1 MKSITYFVS
10 YIYLTYTFIHLV
22 LLWYRNF
29 CISGN
34 GTINYNNVLIGRE
47 GLKSPLGMK
56 LGQKSRVFTD
66 NPIDIQSYFLPLNF
80 WLHLLIYLCVCAM
93 YMYVQACVPVPMEQG
108 CICHSANRGQ
118 RANSTM
124 WVPGTELRASG
135 LVAKPLLAVILLPP
149 LSNFLKIV
157 CLLM

>member
-56 LGQKSRVFTD
+56 LGHKSRVFTD

-80 WLHLLIYLCVCAM
+80 WLYLLIYLCVCAV

-108 CICHSANRGQ
+108 CMPQCKQ
-118 RANSTM
+118 RSEGKFHQVSSRDWAQGVRLGGKAFTCSH
-124 WVPGTELRASG
+124 
-135 LVAKPLLAVILLPP
+135 LAAPA
-149 LSNFLKIV
+149 F
-157 CLLM
+157 